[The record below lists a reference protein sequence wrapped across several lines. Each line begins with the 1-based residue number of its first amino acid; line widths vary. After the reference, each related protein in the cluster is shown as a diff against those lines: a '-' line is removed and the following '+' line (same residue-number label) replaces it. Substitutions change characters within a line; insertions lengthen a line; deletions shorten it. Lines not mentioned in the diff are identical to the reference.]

1 MIKVEGLVKRYVA
14 GGAAAVDGLDLAVA
28 TGEVYALLGRNGSGK
43 STTVGVLATL
53 LTPTAG
59 RASVAGFDVVEQ
71 PADVRRRIGVTLQE
85 AGVDPEATGRELLTL
100 HGRLLGLGGT
110 DAASRAAQ
118 LLERFELTGA
128 ADRRAKTYS
137 GGMRRRLDLATALIG
152 SPSVVFLD
160 EPTTGLDPISR
171 QALWDEVR
179 ALRDDGVTVLLTTQY
194 LDEAER
200 LADRVGILADGR
212 LAIEG
217 TPAELKR
224 RVGVATLDD
233 VFLAVV
239 GERFAPAEA
248 VAA

>member
-1 MIKVEGLVKRYVA
+1 MIDVEGLVKRYTPE
-14 GGAAAVDGLDLAVA
+14 GPPAVDGLDLAVA
-28 TGEVYALLGRNGSGK
+28 AGEVYALLGRNGSGK

-53 LTPTAG
+53 LAPTAG
-59 RASVAGFDVVEQ
+59 RARVAGADVVEE
-71 PADVRRRIGVTLQE
+71 PDRVRQRIGVTLQE

-100 HGRLLGLGGT
+100 HGRLLGLRAT
-110 DAASRAAQ
+110 DAASRAAA
-118 LLERFELTGA
+118 LLERFELVGA

-171 QALWDEVR
+171 QALWEEVR

-194 LDEAER
+194 LDEADR

-212 LAIEG
+212 LAVEG
-217 TPAELKR
+217 TPTGLKR
-224 RVGVATLDD
+224 RAGVATLDD
-233 VFLAVV
+233 VFLAAV
-239 GERFAPAEA
+239 GERFTPVEE